1 MLIQEHIA
9 LGEIMFCNIRT
20 DNTAEMFTMFL
31 ILKQVS
37 CVQTKMECEKERG
50 KSVSDRIMAS
60 VRYSADENVCI
71 VLSVTAAN
79 FVTSYSC
86 QQREHC
92 YVSLH
97 PTQTQLYLLL
107 NGVI

>member
-60 VRYSADENVCI
+60 VRYSADENVFSLFRRLYC
-71 VLSVTAAN
+71 LS
-79 FVTSYSC
+79 
-86 QQREHC
+86 QRPTLLPPIL
-92 YVSLH
+92 VSKE
-97 PTQTQLYLLL
+97 
-107 NGVI
+107 NIAM